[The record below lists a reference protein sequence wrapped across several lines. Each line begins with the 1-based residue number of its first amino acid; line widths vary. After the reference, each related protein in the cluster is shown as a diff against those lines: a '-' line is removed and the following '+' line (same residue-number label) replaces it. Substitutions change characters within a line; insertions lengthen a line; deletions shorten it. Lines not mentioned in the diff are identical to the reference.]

1 MKAIDKT
8 VRQETRYIALCELLL
23 SVLLQAVF
31 LVIGQWNYTV
41 LLGNLL
47 SGGAA
52 VLNFFLMGVTIQE
65 ATNREEKNARTLMRL
80 SQSLRMVALFA
91 AAALGVLLPC
101 FNTVTALVPLFFP
114 RLAVAFRPLVG
125 RKSGNTP

>member
-8 VRQETRYIALCELLL
+8 VRQETGYIALCELLL
-23 SVLLQAVF
+23 GVLLQAVF

-52 VLNFFLMGVTIQE
+52 VLNFFLMGLTIQE

-91 AAALGVLLPC
+91 AAALGVLLSC

>member
-8 VRQETRYIALCELLL
+8 VRQETGYIALCELLL

-47 SGGAA
+47 SGGVA

-65 ATNREEKNARTLMRL
+65 ATDREEKNARTLMRM

-91 AAALGVLLPC
+91 A
-101 FNTVTALVPLFFP
+101 ALVPLFFP